1 MVYRSRYIIFLCQAI
16 PWFGKHTG
24 YERLPMFVDRLTTN
38 TQTINVQ
45 NGILHRILGRIYS
58 IFRGWSNRSSY
69 QMAAELKLAI
79 ARFLQPNSIS
89 HILYLEDSLPFLDY
103 WKKAP
108 TNLIGTIH
116 LPPSQWEHNRL
127 ENLGKLS
134 SAIILYQRDLGFFES
149 YVGKNRVHFIRY
161 GVDTEF
167 FCPLSTE
174 AQSIKRILFAGH
186 YLRNA
191 TMLHRVIVKLA
202 KNHPDLQF
210 DLLVPERSRN
220 TDGLLQLFTHPSV
233 TWHKNLSDEE
243 LRHLYQTS
251 YLLLLPMNNCGAS
264 TAIVES
270 LSCGLPIV
278 TTDVGGIR
286 DYGGADIFPIVAN
299 DDDDAMID
307 LVEKYLNN
315 QDLRNEIGINCREFA
330 EEKLSWS
337 TIAQQHLEVYDKLL

>member
-79 ARFLQPNSIS
+79 TRFLQPNSIS
-89 HILYLEDSLPFLDY
+89 HILYLEYSLPFLDY
-103 WKKAP
+103 WEKAP

-116 LPPSQWEHNRL
+116 LPPSQWDHNSL

-149 YVGKNRVHFIRY
+149 YVGKNRVHFIHY

-167 FCPLSTE
+167 FYPIKK
-174 AQSIKRILFAGH
+174 AQSIKHILFAGH
-186 YLRNA
+186 YLRN
-191 TMLHRVIVKLA
+191 TIMLHRVIVKLA
-202 KNHPDLQF
+202 NNHPDLQF
-210 DLLVPERSRN
+210 DLLVPEKSRN
-220 TDGLLQLFTHPSV
+220 TDGLLQLFTHPCV
-233 TWHKNLSDEE
+233 IWHKNLSDEE

-251 YLLLLPMNNCGAS
+251 YLLLLPMNSCGAS

-307 LVEKYLNN
+307 LIERYLDNP
-315 QDLRNEIGINCREFA
+315 DLRNQVSISCRKFA
-330 EEKLSWS
+330 EQNLDW
-337 TIAQQHLEVYDKLL
+337 TIVAKKHLETYKALL